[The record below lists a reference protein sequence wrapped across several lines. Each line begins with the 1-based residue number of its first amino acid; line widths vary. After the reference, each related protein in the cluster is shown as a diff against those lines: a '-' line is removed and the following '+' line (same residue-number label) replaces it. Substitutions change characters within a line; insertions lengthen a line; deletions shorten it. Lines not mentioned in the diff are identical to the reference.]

1 MKVERERF
9 DAEYEGIGISYDFTS
24 GAEEEGGDTLVVLT
38 VIPGGPSEDVGLLSG
53 DRIIAVDGSSAIGFT
68 NEEVQGNLKGPR
80 GTKVNLTVH
89 RPGLNEDLAFEITR
103 DKIPIF
109 TVDAAYMIDDET
121 GYIKVNRFAR
131 TTHEEFR
138 MALRALKQQGLE
150 RLVLDLRGNGGGYME
165 MAVRMSDE
173 FLGEGNV
180 IVSQRGRRAETN
192 ETFRARSGGLFEQKP
207 VIVLVDGN
215 SASASEIVAGAL
227 QDHDRALIVG
237 RRTFGKG
244 LVQKQ
249 FPLTDGSVLQMTVA
263 RYYTP
268 TGRLIQTP
276 YDDGDR
282 EAYYESKLEIHHAD
296 EVMANMPDSLKFK
309 TDSGRLVYGGGGI
322 LPDYLIQP
330 DSLSMFMRTV
340 LARRLENAF
349 VLSWLDQNGEALR
362 NDWGDR
368 RQAFIDAYA
377 LGESDLKD
385 FLSFADRHGIKV
397 VDGEKPEDKEN
408 VRYFTREEVEADRL
422 LLATILKGRIGERI
436 YDRSIWYPV
445 YNQIDKV
452 YNEALGLWSAAEE
465 LAVN

>member
-1 MKVERERF
+1 
-9 DAEYEGIGISYDFTS
+9 
-24 GAEEEGGDTLVVLT
+24 
-38 VIPGGPSEDVGLLSG
+38 
-53 DRIIAVDGSSAIGFT
+53 
-68 NEEVQGNLKGPR
+68 
-80 GTKVNLTVH
+80 
-89 RPGLNEDLAFEITR
+89 
-103 DKIPIF
+103 
-109 TVDAAYMIDDET
+109 
-121 GYIKVNRFAR
+121 
-131 TTHEEFR
+131 
-138 MALRALKQQGLE
+138 
-150 RLVLDLRGNGGGYME
+150 
-165 MAVRMSDE
+165 
-173 FLGEGNV
+173 
-180 IVSQRGRRAETN
+180 
-192 ETFRARSGGLFEQKP
+192 
-207 VIVLVDGN
+207 
-215 SASASEIVAGAL
+215 
-227 QDHDRALIVG
+227 
-237 RRTFGKG
+237 
-244 LVQKQ
+244 
-249 FPLTDGSVLQMTVA
+249 
-263 RYYTP
+263 
-268 TGRLIQTP
+268 
-276 YDDGDR
+276 
-282 EAYYESKLEIHHAD
+282 
-296 EVMANMPDSLKFK
+296 MANMPDSLKFK

-368 RQAFIDAYA
+368 RQACIDAYA